1 MAPLTPRQLQVV
13 RFIRDFI
20 QGHDYA
26 PTMQEIAQGVRISKP
41 TAQQYLRALEDKGVI
56 RRRRYAHRS
65 IELLW
70 DEEADASALPLV
82 GRIAAGGPIEAIEDR
97 ELVNLVDALGVR
109 KGRDHFL
116 LRVKGDSM
124 IGDGI
129 FDGDYVVV
137 EKRNTAQNG
146 ETVVA
151 LLPDGD
157 ATLKKFYREADHIRL
172 QPANPGMGPIYAKD
186 VTIQGVVKGVFRSVR

>member
-1 MAPLTPRQLQVV
+1 
-13 RFIRDFI
+13 
-20 QGHDYA
+20 
-26 PTMQEIAQGVRISKP
+26 
-41 TAQQYLRALEDKGVI
+41 
-56 RRRRYAHRS
+56 
-65 IELLW
+65 
-70 DEEADASALPLV
+70 V
-82 GRIAAGGPIEAIEDR
+82 GRIAAGEPIEAIEDV
-97 ELVNLVDALGVR
+97 ETVNPAEVLGFECD
-109 KGRDHFL
+109 GRFFV